1 MNKTLSRVLWI
12 IAGVLLIVAGV
23 YCFVS
28 FDAALSGLSLIL
40 GLAMLFSG
48 IVDIVIFASS
58 RRFMLGSGWF
68 LLDGI
73 FTVLLAIFLLCNQA
87 FTMLSLPFIFG
98 MWLLFGGISRFVSS
112 FDLQRLGVRGWGWFT
127 ALGILL
133 TVAGILSFYDPISGA
148 MALSWIVGLVL
159 IYCMGLLLRALLEGL
174 SFIKQL
180 SPPQLFSKMT
190 GASAPAFLRI
200 YTLACSLHFYY
211 NRLAINRREE
221 ETECR
226 HFLSWQHLRHSCC
239 AIISSI

>member
-28 FDAALSGLSLIL
+28 PEAALSGLSLIL

-98 MWLLFGGISRFVSS
+98 MWLLFGGISRSLAPLIFSALVCGVGGGLPPLVSS
-112 FDLQRLGVRGWGWFT
+112 
-127 ALGILL
+127 
-133 TVAGILSFYDPISGA
+133 
-148 MALSWIVGLVL
+148 
-159 IYCMGLLLRALLEGL
+159 LLLRASFRSMIPFPVLWPSVGSLDWCLSCRVSHLLHGPA
-174 SFIKQL
+174 
-180 SPPQLFSKMT
+180 SP
-190 GASAPAFLRI
+190 GASGETLFYKTTITSSIIFKNDRGFGSGLFAHLHTCMQLAFL
-200 YTLACSLHFYY
+200 L
-211 NRLAINRREE
+211 
-221 ETECR
+221 
-226 HFLSWQHLRHSCC
+226 
-239 AIISSI
+239 

>member
-28 FDAALSGLSLIL
+28 PDAALSGLSLIL

-127 ALGILL
+127 VLGILL
-133 TVAGILSFYDPISGA
+133 TAAGILRSMIPFPVLWPSVGSLDWC
-148 MALSWIVGLVL
+148 LSCRVSH
-159 IYCMGLLLRALLEGL
+159 LLHRPA
-174 SFIKQL
+174 
-180 SPPQLFSKMT
+180 SP
-190 GASAPAFLRI
+190 GASGETLFYKTTITSSIIFKNDRGFGSGLFAHLRTCMQLAFL
-200 YTLACSLHFYY
+200 L
-211 NRLAINRREE
+211 
-221 ETECR
+221 
-226 HFLSWQHLRHSCC
+226 
-239 AIISSI
+239 

>member
-1 MNKTLSRVLWI
+1 MNNTLSRVLWI

-28 FDAALSGLSLIL
+28 PEAALSGLSLIL

-159 IYCMGLLLRALLEGL
+159 ILQGIASIAWACFSGRFWRDSLL
-174 SFIKQL
+174 
-180 SPPQLFSKMT
+180 
-190 GASAPAFLRI
+190 
-200 YTLACSLHFYY
+200 
-211 NRLAINRREE
+211 
-221 ETECR
+221 
-226 HFLSWQHLRHSCC
+226 
-239 AIISSI
+239 

>member
-28 FDAALSGLSLIL
+28 PEAALSGLSLIL

-87 FTMLSLPFIFG
+87 FTMLSLPFFSGCGYSSAVSAVSLAPLIFSALVCG
-98 MWLLFGGISRFVSS
+98 VGGGLPPLVSS
-112 FDLQRLGVRGWGWFT
+112 
-127 ALGILL
+127 
-133 TVAGILSFYDPISGA
+133 
-148 MALSWIVGLVL
+148 
-159 IYCMGLLLRALLEGL
+159 LLLRASFRSMIPFPVLWPSVGSLDWCLSCRVSHLLHGPA
-174 SFIKQL
+174 
-180 SPPQLFSKMT
+180 SP
-190 GASAPAFLRI
+190 GASGETLFYKTTITSSIIFKNDRGFGSGLFAHLHTCMQLAFL
-200 YTLACSLHFYY
+200 L
-211 NRLAINRREE
+211 
-221 ETECR
+221 
-226 HFLSWQHLRHSCC
+226 
-239 AIISSI
+239 

>member
-28 FDAALSGLSLIL
+28 PEAALSGLSLIL

-73 FTVLLAIFLLCNQA
+73 FTVLLAIFLLCNQT

-112 FDLQRLGVRGWGWFT
+112 FDLQRLGVGG
-127 ALGILL
+127 
-133 TVAGILSFYDPISGA
+133 
-148 MALSWIVGLVL
+148 GLPPLVSS
-159 IYCMGLLLRALLEGL
+159 LLLRASFRSMIPFPVLWPSVGSLDWCLSCRVSHLLHGPA
-174 SFIKQL
+174 
-180 SPPQLFSKMT
+180 SP
-190 GASAPAFLRI
+190 GASGETLFYKTTITSSIIFKNDRGFGSGLFAHLHTCMQLAFL
-200 YTLACSLHFYY
+200 L
-211 NRLAINRREE
+211 
-221 ETECR
+221 
-226 HFLSWQHLRHSCC
+226 
-239 AIISSI
+239 

>member
-28 FDAALSGLSLIL
+28 PDAALSGLSLIL

-87 FTMLSLPFIFG
+87 FTMRLFSGCGYCSAVSAVSLAPLIFSALVC
-98 MWLLFGGISRFVSS
+98 MVGGGLPPLVSS
-112 FDLQRLGVRGWGWFT
+112 
-127 ALGILL
+127 
-133 TVAGILSFYDPISGA
+133 
-148 MALSWIVGLVL
+148 
-159 IYCMGLLLRALLEGL
+159 LLLRA
-174 SFIKQL
+174 SFRSMI
-180 SPPQLFSKMT
+180 PF
-190 GASAPAFLRI
+190 PALWPSVG
-200 YTLACSLHFYY
+200 SLD
-211 NRLAINRREE
+211 
-221 ETECR
+221 
-226 HFLSWQHLRHSCC
+226 
-239 AIISSI
+239 

>member
-28 FDAALSGLSLIL
+28 PEAALSGLSLIL

-112 FDLQRLGVRGWGWFT
+112 FDLQRLGVRGWG
-127 ALGILL
+127 
-133 TVAGILSFYDPISGA
+133 
-148 MALSWIVGLVL
+148 GLPPLVSS
-159 IYCMGLLLRALLEGL
+159 LLLRASFRSMIPFPVLWPSVGSLDWCLSCRVSHLLHGPA
-174 SFIKQL
+174 
-180 SPPQLFSKMT
+180 SP
-190 GASAPAFLRI
+190 GASGETLFYKTTITSSIIFKNDRGFGSGLFAHLHTCMQLAFL
-200 YTLACSLHFYY
+200 L
-211 NRLAINRREE
+211 
-221 ETECR
+221 
-226 HFLSWQHLRHSCC
+226 
-239 AIISSI
+239 

>member
-28 FDAALSGLSLIL
+28 PDAALSGLSLIL

-112 FDLQRLGVRGWGWFT
+112 FDLQRLGVRGWG
-127 ALGILL
+127 
-133 TVAGILSFYDPISGA
+133 
-148 MALSWIVGLVL
+148 GLPSLVSS
-159 IYCMGLLLRALLEGL
+159 LLLRASFRSMIPFPVLWPSVGSLDWCLSCRVSHLLHRPA
-174 SFIKQL
+174 
-180 SPPQLFSKMT
+180 SP
-190 GASAPAFLRI
+190 GASGETLFYKTTITSSIIFKNDRGFGSGLFAHLRTCMQLAFL
-200 YTLACSLHFYY
+200 L
-211 NRLAINRREE
+211 
-221 ETECR
+221 
-226 HFLSWQHLRHSCC
+226 
-239 AIISSI
+239 

>member
-28 FDAALSGLSLIL
+28 PEAALSGLSLIL

-68 LLDGI
+68 LLDGV

-112 FDLQRLGVRGWGWFT
+112 FDLQRLGVRGWGWFYRPWYPPYCC
-127 ALGILL
+127 GHP
-133 TVAGILSFYDPISGA
+133 F
-148 MALSWIVGLVL
+148 VL
-159 IYCMGLLLRALLEGL
+159 
-174 SFIKQL
+174 
-180 SPPQLFSKMT
+180 
-190 GASAPAFLRI
+190 
-200 YTLACSLHFYY
+200 
-211 NRLAINRREE
+211 
-221 ETECR
+221 
-226 HFLSWQHLRHSCC
+226 
-239 AIISSI
+239 

>member
-28 FDAALSGLSLIL
+28 LDAALSGLSLIL

-87 FTMLSLPFIFG
+87 FTC
-98 MWLLFGGISRFVSS
+98 LLY
-112 FDLQRLGVRGWGWFT
+112 T
-127 ALGILL
+127 
-133 TVAGILSFYDPISGA
+133 
-148 MALSWIVGLVL
+148 
-159 IYCMGLLLRALLEGL
+159 
-174 SFIKQL
+174 
-180 SPPQLFSKMT
+180 SPSP
-190 GASAPAFLRI
+190 RD
-200 YTLACSLHFYY
+200 
-211 NRLAINRREE
+211 
-221 ETECR
+221 
-226 HFLSWQHLRHSCC
+226 
-239 AIISSI
+239 

>member
-28 FDAALSGLSLIL
+28 PDAALSGLSLIL

-127 ALGILL
+127 
-133 TVAGILSFYDPISGA
+133 
-148 MALSWIVGLVL
+148 
-159 IYCMGLLLRALLEGL
+159 LLLRASFRSMIPFPVPWLSVGSLDWCLSCRVSHLLHGPA
-174 SFIKQL
+174 
-180 SPPQLFSKMT
+180 SP
-190 GASAPAFLRI
+190 GASGETLFYKTTITSSIIFKNDRGFGSGLFAYLHTCMQLAFL
-200 YTLACSLHFYY
+200 L
-211 NRLAINRREE
+211 
-221 ETECR
+221 
-226 HFLSWQHLRHSCC
+226 
-239 AIISSI
+239 

>member
-28 FDAALSGLSLIL
+28 PDAALSGLSLIL

-87 FTMLSLPFIFG
+87 FTMFRCRLFSGCGYYLVVSAVLLAPLIFSVLVCGVGGGLPSL
-98 MWLLFGGISRFVSS
+98 VSS
-112 FDLQRLGVRGWGWFT
+112 
-127 ALGILL
+127 
-133 TVAGILSFYDPISGA
+133 
-148 MALSWIVGLVL
+148 
-159 IYCMGLLLRALLEGL
+159 LLLRASFRSMIPFPVLWPSVGSLDWCLSCRVSHLLHRPA
-174 SFIKQL
+174 
-180 SPPQLFSKMT
+180 SP
-190 GASAPAFLRI
+190 GASGETLFYKTTITSSIIFKNDRGFGSGLFAHLRTCMQLAFL
-200 YTLACSLHFYY
+200 L
-211 NRLAINRREE
+211 
-221 ETECR
+221 
-226 HFLSWQHLRHSCC
+226 
-239 AIISSI
+239 

>member
-28 FDAALSGLSLIL
+28 PDAALSGLSLIL

-127 ALGILL
+127 VLGILL
-133 TVAGILSFYDPISGA
+133 TAAGILSFYDPISGA

-159 IYCMGLLLRALLEGL
+159 I
-174 SFIKQL
+174 

-200 YTLACSLHFYY
+200 YALACSLHFYY